1 MVTVPDA
8 EPVARPAEVMLA
20 MFVSDELHWA
30 ELVMSLVLLSERW
43 AVAVN
48 CCVAPVPMDI
58 ELGAT

>member
-8 EPVARPAEVMLA
+8 EPVARPAELTLA
-20 MFVSDELHWA
+20 IFESEELHCA

-48 CCVAPVPMDI
+48 CCVAPMPIDI

>member
-8 EPVARPAEVMLA
+8 EPVATPAEVMLA
-20 MFVSDELHWA
+20 MLESEELHCA

-48 CCVAPVPMDI
+48 CCVAPMPMDI